1 VRTRALAIG
10 IACAGALILVSAA
23 LAGNGGVA
31 PEPSASP
38 SGTSIRESYWF
49 IMVFAGIIFF
59 GVEGALIAFI
69 VKYRRGKR
77 PRNQDGLQIH
87 GSTRLEVLWTVV
99 PVVILAVIGTF
110 IFVKLPSIANAPA
123 ANAADETTIKVEGRQ
138 FYWMFHYPNG
148 AVSVGVMTAPANN
161 VVHEEVFAPDTD
173 VIHSWWVP
181 ALGGKIDAIPG
192 RVNDTWFK
200 AGAGTYPAVCGDL
213 CGIQHTMMQA
223 AVTVVPRADYEK
235 FITERAA
242 NPDSIELGQ
251 EEWEHVCS
259 VCHKLDVPYVGPAL
273 GNNPLLT
280 HAKDLT
286 TILRQGVGKMPAV
299 GSDWTDDQITALV
312 KYTTQLV
319 KGQSSGG

>member
-1 VRTRALAIG
+1 M
-10 IACAGALILVSAA
+10 
-23 LAGNGGVA
+23 A

-49 IMVFAGIIFF
+49 IMVFAGIVFF

-87 GSTRLEVLWTVV
+87 GSTRLEILWTVV

-110 IFVKLPSIANAPA
+110 VFVKLPSIANAPA
-123 ANAADETTIKVEGRQ
+123 ASAADETTIRVEGRQ

-148 AVSVGVMTAPANN
+148 AVSVGVMTAPADN

-181 ALGGKIDAIPG
+181 QLGGKIDAIPG
-192 RVNDTWFK
+192 PVNDTWFK
-200 AGAGTYPAVCGDL
+200 ANAGSYPAVCGDL

-223 AVTVVPRADYEK
+223 TVTVVPRADYEK
-235 FITERAA
+235 FIADRAA

-259 VCHKLDVPYVGPAL
+259 VCHKLDEPYVGPAL

-280 HAKDLT
+280 HAKDLS

-299 GSDWTDDQITALV
+299 GSDWTDDQINALV

>member
-1 VRTRALAIG
+1 
-10 IACAGALILVSAA
+10 
-23 LAGNGGVA
+23 VA

-49 IMVFAGIIFF
+49 IMIFAGIIFF

-110 IFVKLPSIANAPA
+110 IFVKLPSIANAPPA
-123 ANAADETTIKVEGRQ
+123 SAADETTIRVEGRQ

-148 AVSVGVMTAPANN
+148 AVSVGVMTAPADN
-161 VVHEEVFAPDTD
+161 VVHEQVFAPDND

-181 ALGGKIDAIPG
+181 QLGGKIDAIPG

-200 AGAGTYPAVCGDL
+200 AAGGTYPALCGDL

-223 AVTVVPRADYEK
+223 AVTVVPRGDYEK
-235 FITERAA
+235 FIAERAA
-242 NPDSIELGQ
+242 NPRRG
-251 EEWEHVCS
+251 VCRA
-259 VCHKLDVPYVGPAL
+259 GPREQPAA
-273 GNNPLLT
+273 
-280 HAKDLT
+280 HA
-286 TILRQGVGKMPAV
+286 RQGPDHDPPSGRRPDARRRKRLDGRPDQRAREVHDAAREGSEQWRLTSRRPSPPTAPTGRAV
-299 GSDWTDDQITALV
+299 ASRRG
-312 KYTTQLV
+312 
-319 KGQSSGG
+319 